1 MSQLT
6 EKILRSGLVDKHTA
20 ALMEKYGLLEE
31 GSTEKVNE
39 DALKG
44 ATRVQLERL
53 AEDLAVEAERELA
66 LKETMLDLN
75 QMRWPATVGVW
86 DLEENTVRRVGALVD
101 RMGRYFFRP
110 QDVTLR
116 ELTPGNFLLCGVA
129 DADKKTIFEAQELF
143 VGDQVAAIQVS
154 VSE

>member
-44 ATRVQLERL
+44 ATRAQLERL
-53 AEDLAVEAERELA
+53 AEDLAVEAEREFA
-66 LKETMLDLN
+66 LKETMLDLS
-75 QMRWPATVGVW
+75 QLRWPV
-86 DLEENTVRRVGALVD
+86 TVRVNSDGVKSAPMSALID
-101 RMGRYFFRP
+101 RMGRYYFRP
-110 QDVTLR
+110 QDVNKSWFV
-116 ELTPGNFLLCGVA
+116 PGYSIDRDGYLPQ
-129 DADKKTIFEAQELF
+129 TIIESTELF
-143 VGDQVAAIQVS
+143 VGDQVVAIQVS

>member
-44 ATRVQLERL
+44 ATRVQLEKL

-75 QMRWPATVGVW
+75 QIRWPVAVMIKSELGKLHVDPIT
-86 DLEENTVRRVGALVD
+86 ALVD
-101 RMGRYFFRP
+101 RMGRYYFRP
-110 QDVTLR
+110 QDVSYDMLI
-116 ELTPGNFLLCGVA
+116 PGFHLIVSPRA
-129 DADKKTIFEAQELF
+129 KDVTITEVQELF

-154 VSE
+154 VIE

>member
-31 GSTEKVNE
+31 GSSEKVND

-44 ATRVQLERL
+44 ATKEQLEKL
-53 AEDLAVEAERELA
+53 AEDLAVEAEREFA

-75 QMRWPATVGVW
+75 QLRWPVTVVITSPSGLTHV
-86 DLEENTVRRVGALVD
+86 DSITALVD
-101 RMGRYFFRP
+101 RMGRYYFRP
-110 QDVTLR
+110 RDVSMSQLTLGH
-116 ELTPGNFLLCGVA
+116 ELVVYPSM
-129 DADKKTIFEAQELF
+129 KKETIVEVTELF
-143 VGDQVAAIQVS
+143 AGDQVAAIQVS
-154 VSE
+154 VAG